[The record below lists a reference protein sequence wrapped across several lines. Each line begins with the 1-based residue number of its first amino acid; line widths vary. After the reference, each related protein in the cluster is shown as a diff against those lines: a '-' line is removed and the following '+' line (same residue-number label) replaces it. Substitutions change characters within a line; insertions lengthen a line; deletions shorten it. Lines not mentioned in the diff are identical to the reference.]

1 MPDQVTSS
9 QSTSPPV
16 LAPPRPPDRSAIP
29 PSTRDLSVFTVGL
42 IVLISAILVLPLAL
56 PGRVELAA
64 GQPARTDIFAPQYVR
79 YESEVLTAQDRE
91 NARLATGPVYESNTS
106 LVDSQRRRLND
117 MLSTIESI
125 RSNTEDPQPVREAQ
139 MRQLSPVDLSDAD
152 IRTLLQ
158 ATPSGASRIRSEV
171 LRVYDNVMISG
182 KIADTSQL
190 DRQRTD
196 LFTLFSSEL
205 SPQERRAAA
214 DVLAPFIA
222 VNLILNPEKT
232 AEARDKAAAAVQ
244 PRVVEVQKGEI
255 ILRVGQIADNA
266 AIEKLEK
273 AGLRNPTVT
282 AANAAAV
289 VGSVMIML
297 LLLHFY
303 LLRLQPAIWR
313 HRKPLLLLAL
323 VLVAP
328 TLLMRV
334 VVPGHAIWPYMLPL
348 AAASMLVAVLLDA
361 NLALVITLVLAVF
374 SALLTQGSFD
384 LPFFYLVGGTTA
396 VFAIWRAERVS
407 TFVVSG
413 LYIAVASLAA
423 TLLLRVVE
431 NQRLDWNALWVL
443 AAAAGINGALAASLT
458 FATFSVLG
466 SWFGIATML
475 QLLELAHPTQPL
487 LRRLMR
493 EAPGTYHHSLV
504 VSNLAEHAAEVVG
517 ADPLL
522 ARVAGYYHDIGKVL
536 NPYVFIENQSGMG
549 NIHDTLDPV
558 TSARLIRAHITDGQ
572 TLAQRYSLP
581 RRVADCIPQH
591 HGTTM
596 IKYFY
601 HKALQDDPATLA
613 DDFRNPG
620 PKPQT
625 KEAAVLMLA
634 DSVEA
639 TVRSIAQSGKLEHVG
654 PLAPDE
660 EPPANS
666 ILGIIKRTVKERLED
681 GQLDECDLTIRDL
694 ARIQEAFNSMLN
706 GIYHPRIV
714 YPEKPKADAPATVA
728 HAPAPAPSAAAMAG
742 FIRRPFGMH
751 VRLPGLRA
759 KPPANA
765 YFNSIDSTPPVTID
779 VITGEGSPVVQTVD
793 KGASDARSTEPS

>member
-9 QSTSPPV
+9 HSTSPPV
-16 LAPPRPPDRSAIP
+16 LAPPRPPDRSATP
-29 PSTRDLSVFTVGL
+29 PSTRPLSLFTVGL

-91 NARLATGPVYESNTS
+91 NARLATGPVYESNIS

-117 MLSTIESI
+117 VLSTIESI
-125 RSNTEDPQPVREAQ
+125 RGNTDDLPAAREAQ
-139 MRQLSPVDLSDAD
+139 MHQLPNVDLSDAD
-152 IRTLLQ
+152 VRTLLQ
-158 ATPSGASRIRSEV
+158 ATPSDASRIRSEI

-190 DRQRTD
+190 QRQRDD

-205 SPQERRAAA
+205 TPQQRRAAA
-214 DVLAPFIA
+214 NVLAPFIA
-222 VNLILNPEKT
+222 INLILNPEKT
-232 AEARDKAAAAVQ
+232 EEARQKAAAAVQ

-255 ILRVGQIADNA
+255 ILRVGQIADDA

-273 AGLRNPTVT
+273 AGLSNPTVT

-313 HRKPLLLLAL
+313 HRKSLLLLAL

-328 TLLMRV
+328 TLIMRV
-334 VVPGHAIWPYMLPL
+334 IVPGHAIWPYVLPL

-361 NLALVITLVLAVF
+361 NLALVITVVLAVF

-384 LPFFYLVGGTTA
+384 LPFFYLVGGATA

-413 LYIAVASLAA
+413 LYIAIASLAA
-423 TLLLRVVE
+423 TLLLRVIE
-431 NQRLDWNALWVL
+431 NQHLDWNALWVL
-443 AAAAGINGALAASLT
+443 TAAAGINGALSASLT
-458 FATFSVLG
+458 FATFSLLG

-572 TLAQRYSLP
+572 ALAQRY
-581 RRVADCIPQH
+581 
-591 HGTTM
+591 
-596 IKYFY
+596 
-601 HKALQDDPATLA
+601 
-613 DDFRNPG
+613 
-620 PKPQT
+620 
-625 KEAAVLMLA
+625 
-634 DSVEA
+634 
-639 TVRSIAQSGKLEHVG
+639 
-654 PLAPDE
+654 
-660 EPPANS
+660 
-666 ILGIIKRTVKERLED
+666 
-681 GQLDECDLTIRDL
+681 
-694 ARIQEAFNSMLN
+694 
-706 GIYHPRIV
+706 
-714 YPEKPKADAPATVA
+714 
-728 HAPAPAPSAAAMAG
+728 
-742 FIRRPFGMH
+742 
-751 VRLPGLRA
+751 
-759 KPPANA
+759 
-765 YFNSIDSTPPVTID
+765 
-779 VITGEGSPVVQTVD
+779 
-793 KGASDARSTEPS
+793 

>member
-1 MPDQVTSS
+1 
-9 QSTSPPV
+9 
-16 LAPPRPPDRSAIP
+16 
-29 PSTRDLSVFTVGL
+29 VGL
-42 IVLISAILVLPLAL
+42 IVVISAILVLPLAL

-79 YESEVLTAQDRE
+79 YESEVLTEQDRA
-91 NARLATGPVYESNTS
+91 NARLATGPVYESNIS

-117 MLSTIESI
+117 VLSTIESI
-125 RSNTEDPQPVREAQ
+125 RGNTDDLPAAREAQ
-139 MRQLSPVDLSDAD
+139 MHQLPNVDLTDAD

-158 ATPSGASRIRSEV
+158 ATPSGASRIRSEI

-190 DRQRTD
+190 QRQRDD

-232 AEARDKAAAAVQ
+232 EEARQKAAAAVQ

-273 AGLRNPTVT
+273 AGLSNPTVT

-313 HRKPLLLLAL
+313 HRKSLLLLAL

-328 TLLMRV
+328 TVIMRV
-334 VVPGHAIWPYMLPL
+334 IVPGHAIWPYVLPL

-361 NLALVITLVLAVF
+361 NLALVITVVLAVF

-384 LPFFYLVGGTTA
+384 LPFFYLVGGATA

-413 LYIAVASLAA
+413 LYIAIASLAA
-423 TLLLRVVE
+423 TLLLRVIE
-431 NQRLDWNALWVL
+431 NQHLDWNALWVL
-443 AAAAGINGALAASLT
+443 AAAGINGALSASLT
-458 FATFSVLG
+458 FATFSLLG

-572 TLAQRYSLP
+572 ALAQRYSLP

-601 HKALQDDPATLA
+601 HKALQDDPSTLA

-666 ILGIIKRTVKERLED
+666 ILGIIRRTVKERLED

-694 ARIQEAFNSMLN
+694 ARIQEAFNTMLN

-714 YPEKPKADAPATVA
+714 YPEKPKADAPA
-728 HAPAPAPSAAAMAG
+728 PAPAAAAATMAG

-751 VRLPGLRA
+751 VRLPGMRT
-759 KPPANA
+759 KPPANG
-765 YFNSIDSTPPVTID
+765 YLNSMDSTPPVTINAL
-779 VITGEGSPVVQTVD
+779 TGEASPVAQTVD
-793 KGASDARSTEPS
+793 KGASDVRSSEPS